1 MACRLTEFYVWSKR
15 PWLVF
20 QPGHHLISRIK
31 RWQVF
36 RSFFQVETPFELKL
50 NVTDTEL
57 VVVENAAM
65 WDTNAIILKVMLI
78 PVGFH
83 H

>member
-1 MACRLTEFYVWSKR
+1 MTLHYLRVLKFCGIFFTKR
-15 PWLVF
+15 VTY
-20 QPGHHLISRIK
+20 LISRIK

>member
-1 MACRLTEFYVWSKR
+1 MF
-15 PWLVF
+15 
-20 QPGHHLISRIK
+20 H
-31 RWQVF
+31 
-36 RSFFQVETPFELKL
+36 SFIQVETPFELKL